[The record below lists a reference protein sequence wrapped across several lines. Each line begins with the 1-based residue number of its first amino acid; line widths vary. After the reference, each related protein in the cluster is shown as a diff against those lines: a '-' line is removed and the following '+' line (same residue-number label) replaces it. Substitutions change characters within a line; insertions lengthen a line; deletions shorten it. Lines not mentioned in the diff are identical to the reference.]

1 MIRSPARR
9 SFWAFRYAARMRLG
23 HLLDCSLVLIA
34 FLAGAS
40 LARAQSAD
48 TSYSGRALGRL
59 VQKIRADRT
68 LPDSLRRLTAAD
80 LVGPINSSS
89 ARFFDDS
96 AASEFM
102 HLTAAT
108 LHQVP
113 DSLCGKFL
121 QAGADAPDLP
131 AMLAYVDSSSMD
143 RWAIMLERMVRARAS
158 SAPGPRVAT
167 ATEVRAA
174 YAAIPGRLS
183 VEDRQR
189 MIWIA
194 RNPPPT
200 RQDAC
205 WAMRV
210 IMDGLA
216 QLPRAELGP
225 VVRATFGETP
235 GARPK

>member
-1 MIRSPARR
+1 MTPSSARR
-9 SFWAFRYAARMRLG
+9 SLAAVRSTARMRLG
-23 HLLDCSLVLIA
+23 HLLAGSSVLIA
-34 FLAGAS
+34 FLAEAS
-40 LARAQSAD
+40 PARAQSAD

-80 LVGPINSSS
+80 LVGPITSSYV
-89 ARFFDDS
+89 RFFDDS
-96 AASEFM
+96 AANEFM
-102 HLTAAT
+102 HLMAAT

-113 DSLCGKFL
+113 DSLCGRFL

-143 RWAIMLERMVRARAS
+143 RWAIMLERMVRARAR
-158 SAPGPRVAT
+158 SAPGPRAAT

-174 YAAIPGRLS
+174 YAAIPARLS

-200 RQDAC
+200 QQDAC

-216 QLPRAELGP
+216 QLPLAELGP

-235 GARPK
+235 GARGK

>member
-1 MIRSPARR
+1 MHR
-9 SFWAFRYAARMRLG
+9 G
-23 HLLDCSLVLIA
+23 HSLRCSSVLIA
-34 FLAGAS
+34 LLAGAS

-48 TSYSGRALGRL
+48 TSHAGRALGRL
-59 VQKIRADRT
+59 VQRLRADRT
-68 LPDSLRRLTAAD
+68 LPDSLRRLTTAD
-80 LVGPINSSS
+80 LVGPINSSYV
-89 ARFFDDS
+89 RFFDDF

-102 HLTAAT
+102 HLMAAT

-113 DSLCGKFL
+113 DSVCGKLL
-121 QAGADAPDLP
+121 QAAGDPPDLP
-131 AMLAYVDSSSMD
+131 AMLAYADSSTADS
-143 RWAIMLERMVRARAS
+143 WAAILERIVRARS
-158 SAPGPRVAT
+158 KPAPSRRVASD
-167 ATEVRAA
+167 TEVRAA
-174 YAAIPGRLS
+174 YATIPGRLS

-216 QLPRAELGP
+216 QLPLAELGP
-225 VVRATFGETP
+225 VVRATFGQTP
-235 GARPK
+235 GARGK

>member
-1 MIRSPARR
+1 
-9 SFWAFRYAARMRLG
+9 MR
-23 HLLDCSLVLIA
+23 CSSILIA
-34 FLAGAS
+34 LLAGAS

-48 TSYSGRALGRL
+48 ASYSGRALGRL
-59 VQKIRADRT
+59 VQRLRADRT

-80 LVGPINSSS
+80 LVGPINSSYV
-89 ARFFDDS
+89 RFFDDS

-102 HLTAAT
+102 RLMAGT

-121 QAGADAPDLP
+121 QAAGDPPDLP
-131 AMLAYVDSSSMD
+131 AMLVYVDSSTAD
-143 RWAIMLERMVRARAS
+143 KWAAILERIVRVRS
-158 SAPGPRVAT
+158 KPAPSRRVASD
-167 ATEVRAA
+167 TEVRAA
-174 YAAIPGRLS
+174 YATIPGRLS

-210 IMDGLA
+210 IMDGMA
-216 QLPRAELGP
+216 QLPLAELGP
-225 VVRATFGETP
+225 VVRATFGVTP
-235 GARPK
+235 GARGK

>member
-1 MIRSPARR
+1 MTPSSARR
-9 SFWAFRYAARMRLG
+9 SLTAVRSAARMRLG
-23 HLLDCSLVLIA
+23 HLLAGSSVLVA

-40 LARAQSAD
+40 PAR
-48 TSYSGRALGRL
+48 
-59 VQKIRADRT
+59 
-68 LPDSLRRLTAAD
+68 
-80 LVGPINSSS
+80 
-89 ARFFDDS
+89 

-143 RWAIMLERMVRARAS
+143 RWAIMLERMVRARAR
-158 SAPGPRVAT
+158 SAPGARVAT

-200 RQDAC
+200 QQDAC

-216 QLPRAELGP
+216 QLPLAELGP
-225 VVRATFGETP
+225 VVGLTFGETP
-235 GARPK
+235 GARAK

>member
-1 MIRSPARR
+1 M
-9 SFWAFRYAARMRLG
+9 
-23 HLLDCSLVLIA
+23 HLAHPLRCSSVLIA
-34 FLAGAS
+34 LLAGAS
-40 LARAQSAD
+40 LARAQSAN

-59 VQKIRADRT
+59 VQRLRADRT

-80 LVGPINSSS
+80 LVGPINSSYV
-89 ARFFDDS
+89 RFFDDS

-102 HLTAAT
+102 HLMAAT

-113 DSLCGKFL
+113 DSVCGKLL
-121 QAGADAPDLP
+121 QAAGDPPDLP
-131 AMLAYVDSSSMD
+131 AMLAYVDSSTADS
-143 RWAIMLERMVRARAS
+143 WAAIFERIVRARS
-158 SAPGPRVAT
+158 KPAPSRRVASD
-167 ATEVRAA
+167 TEVRAA
-174 YAAIPGRLS
+174 YATIPGRLS

-216 QLPRAELGP
+216 QLPLAELGP
-225 VVRATFGETP
+225 VVRATFGQTP
-235 GARPK
+235 GARGK